1 MDMEK
6 NIKDF
11 DALRLLLASPEEIL
25 QWSHGE
31 VTKPETINYRTGKTE
46 VDGLMCEK
54 IFGPTM
60 NFQCFCGKYRKPR
73 YKGIV
78 CDKCGVEVTLSK
90 VRRERMGHIQ
100 LVVPVA
106 HIWFFHSI
114 PSKISIL
121 LEISQADIRSVIYY
135 TKYIVVAVDEAQ
147 RKDSIELIKKYE
159 EDRKS
164 EIDEELTLRL
174 NDLESDKKQEI
185 DELKK
190 KKFDKEK
197 YIIQEGIIE
206 TKYRNLTGEVK
217 KDIKEM
223 LDEIDKDIQKL
234 NKLVSEISI
243 NSILV
248 DDEHMMLKEAGV
260 NFYNAM
266 IGAEA
271 IQYLL
276 ENINL
281 TDLQKELKQAL
292 IENAGKPKI
301 KDVRR
306 LKYVNALLKNRI
318 KPEWMIIKNIPVIPP
333 DLRPI
338 ISLPGGRFAVSDL
351 NDLYRRVINRNNRL
365 KKLIEINAPDVI
377 LRNEKRMLQ
386 EAVDC
391 LIDNEHTP
399 HRPVLNSKRIPLKSL
414 TDQLRGKKGRFRR
427 NLLGKR
433 VDYSGRAVI
442 IGDPSLTLYE
452 CGIPRLMAIELFKP
466 FIIRKLIEQ
475 DKAINIKEAKR
486 LIHEKSVFAW
496 DALDEVIKDYPVLL
510 NRPPSLHKQSMQ
522 GFFVRLVEGNAIRLH
537 PLVCPGY
544 NADFDGDQMG
554 VFVPL
559 TQKARE
565 EIKTSMFP
573 KYNIL
578 KVANGD
584 SIISMEKDMVWGIY
598 YITNMKQDKKPRVFG
613 NPTSAIGAYELG
625 TIAINDPIVTYIDKN
640 VTTTCVGRLL
650 FNEALKGTLPFINEH
665 ITKSTVNKIISELT
679 EKATP
684 DDVVNVLDNLKK
696 LAFEKATESGF
707 STSKVD
713 LISLPEKK
721 EILEE
726 TLSKEMEIID
736 HYNEGTVTSDEKDNL
751 IHDLWLETTDKV
763 TKLSWTEL
771 SKHPTN
777 AIYLQIESKIN
788 GNIDQMKQIVGIKG
802 LIRDATGKWVKL
814 PIKGNYAEGLEVFEF
829 VLAAKG
835 GRKGLADTALRTAD
849 SGYLTRKL
857 VDVSHNSIVR
867 EEDCGYN
874 GEGIEISK
882 DSARVLNFKQNIKGR
897 ILTKDVTDPKT
908 KKVLAQKGDM
918 IENELINKIADSE
931 VTSVWVRSPLTCQS
945 PMGVCAKCYGHDIAT
960 SKQVKVGH
968 AVGVIASQSIG
979 ELSTQMTLRTFH
991 FGGAT
996 LTDITQGIPRL
1007 VELFEARTPK
1017 YYAHISPFKAKVT
1030 IKEQKIFNTVTLNG
1044 KTQEEITYYIDG
1056 AKEVI
1061 VKDGDKVKAGDTLFV
1076 IDESKKVVAVNN
1088 GEVSCSAN
1096 VITFI
1101 NKVEVS
1107 KTIKIRKDVELLVK
1121 NNDIVEAGQK
1131 ITEGFIDPKDYF
1143 EAKGLT
1149 ETQQMIIDELQKV
1162 YIDQGI
1168 SINDKHLE
1176 IIVREMGRS
1185 AKVVHPGD
1193 SDHLIGDIA
1202 NKPLLELK
1210 NRMLKAQN
1218 KQLIIYKPLLTGITT
1233 ASIKTSGVLSAL
1245 SFQEQVR
1252 KLTDVSLTGEVD
1264 YLSGLKE
1271 NVIVGRLIPTGDSA
1285 EIKSWESVNEM
1296 TNI

>member
-1 MDMEK
+1 
-6 NIKDF
+6 
-11 DALRLLLASPEEIL
+11 
-25 QWSHGE
+25 
-31 VTKPETINYRTGKTE
+31 
-46 VDGLMCEK
+46 
-54 IFGPTM
+54 
-60 NFQCFCGKYRKPR
+60 
-73 YKGIV
+73 
-78 CDKCGVEVTLSK
+78 
-90 VRRERMGHIQ
+90 MGHIQ

-121 LEISQADIRSVIYY
+121 LDIAQADIRSVIYY

-147 RKDSIELIKKYE
+147 RKEAIELIKKYE
-159 EDRKS
+159 EDRKA
-164 EIDEELTLRL
+164 EINEELKLRVD
-174 NDLESDKKQEI
+174 DLDADKKQEI
-185 DELKK
+185 DELKA

-197 YIIQEGIIE
+197 FIIQEGIVE

-223 LDEIDKDIQKL
+223 MDEVDKDIQKL
-234 NKLVSEISI
+234 TKLVSEITI

-276 ENINL
+276 ENLNL
-281 TDLQKELKQAL
+281 TELQKELKQTL
-292 IENAGKPKI
+292 IENAGKPKV

-486 LIHEKSVFAW
+486 LIHERNVFAW

-522 GFFVRLVEGNAIRLH
+522 GFFVRLVEGNAIRIH
-537 PLVCPGY
+537 PLVSPGY
-544 NADFDGDQMG
+544 NADFDGYQMG

-598 YITNMKQDKKPRVFG
+598 YITKMKEEIKPRLFATA
-613 NPTSAIGAYELG
+613 TSAIGAYELNNLP
-625 TIAINDPIVTYIDKN
+625 INAPIITYVNNEVI
-640 VTTTCVGRLL
+640 TTCVGRLL
-650 FNEALKGTLPFINEH
+650 FNEAIKGALPFINEH
-665 ITKSTVNKIISELT
+665 VTRSSINKIISELT

-684 DDVVNVLDNLKK
+684 EDVVAILDNLKK

-726 TLSKEMEIID
+726 TLKKEMEIVD
-736 HYNEGTVTSDEKDNL
+736 HYNEGTVTEEEKEGL

-763 TKLSWTEL
+763 TKLSWEEL
-771 SKHPTN
+771 SKHPDN

-802 LIRDATGKWVKL
+802 LIRDAAGKWVSL

-857 VDVSHNSIVR
+857 VDVSHSSIIR
-867 EEDCGYN
+867 EEDCGYD
-874 GEGIEISK
+874 GEGIEITK
-882 DSARVLNFKQNIKGR
+882 DAVRMLNFKQNIKGR
-897 ILTKDVTDPKT
+897 VLTKDVVNSKT
-908 KKVLAQKGDM
+908 KKTIAKAGDI
-918 IENELINKIADSE
+918 IENELIDLIVDSDIQ
-931 VTSVWVRSPLTCQS
+931 SVWVRSPLTCQS
-945 PMGVCAKCYGHDIAT
+945 PMGLCAKCYGHDIAT
-960 SKQVKVGH
+960 SKQVKVGT

-979 ELSTQMTLRTFH
+979 ELSTQMTLRIFH

-1017 YYAHISPFKAKVT
+1017 YYANIAPFKGKVN
-1030 IKEQKIFNTVTLNG
+1030 IKEQKIFNVITLTG
-1044 KTQEEITYYIDG
+1044 KTDEEITYYIDG
-1056 AKEVI
+1056 VEEVK
-1061 VKDGDKVKAGDTLFV
+1061 VKDGDKVKAGDTLFI
-1076 IDESKKVVAVNN
+1076 IDKSKKVVAVNDGVVKCN
-1088 GEVSCSAN
+1088 AN

-1101 NKVEVS
+1101 NKVDIS
-1107 KTIKIRKDVELLVK
+1107 KTIKVRKDVDLLIK
-1121 NNDIVEAGQK
+1121 NNDTVEPGQRL
-1131 ITEGFIDPKDYF
+1131 TEGFIDPKDYF
-1143 EAKGLT
+1143 EATDLT
-1149 ETQQMIIDELQKV
+1149 ETQRMIINELQKV

-1176 IIVREMGRS
+1176 VIVKEMGRS
-1185 AKVVHPGD
+1185 AKVIHPGD

-1202 NKPLLELK
+1202 NKHLLELK
-1210 NRMLKAQN
+1210 NKILKSKN
-1218 KQLIIYKPLLTGITT
+1218 KELIVYKALLTGITT

-1285 EIKSWESVNEM
+1285 EITKWESVDEM
-1296 TNI
+1296 TNM